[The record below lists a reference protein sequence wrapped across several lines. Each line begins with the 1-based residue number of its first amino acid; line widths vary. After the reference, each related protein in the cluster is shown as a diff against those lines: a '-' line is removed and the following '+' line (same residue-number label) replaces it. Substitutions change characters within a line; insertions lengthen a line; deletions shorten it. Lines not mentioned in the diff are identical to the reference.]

1 MRPIG
6 GQTKDGRSSTVL
18 RAYVDEAG
26 DRGVSAT
33 ATDFFV
39 MSQVVVSDTDRPAVQ
54 GRLAAIR
61 NHLNARRRVVPPFV
75 YVPGQGDVPNPD
87 PRPKS
92 KMW

>member
-1 MRPIG
+1 M
-6 GQTKDGRSSTVL
+6 L

-39 MSQVVVSDTDRPAVQ
+39 MSQVVVSDTDRPVQ